1 MSHRLEKINK
11 LLQQQISLLIHLE
24 LAHRVGIVC
33 VNSVL
38 ASSDIKS
45 AKVYISVF
53 DKLQS
58 KAVLNE
64 LQKKSTFFEK
74 CLMKKLV
81 LRSIP
86 KLYFTLD
93 ESQDEIDRV
102 EDLLSKINIKS
113 RKNEA

>member
-11 LLQQQISLLIHLE
+11 LLLQQISLLIHLE

-58 KAVLNE
+58 TAVLNE
-64 LQKKSTFFEK
+64 LQKKSIFFEK
-74 CLMKKLV
+74 CLMKKLT

-102 EDLLSKINIKS
+102 EDLLSKINGK
-113 RKNEA
+113 K